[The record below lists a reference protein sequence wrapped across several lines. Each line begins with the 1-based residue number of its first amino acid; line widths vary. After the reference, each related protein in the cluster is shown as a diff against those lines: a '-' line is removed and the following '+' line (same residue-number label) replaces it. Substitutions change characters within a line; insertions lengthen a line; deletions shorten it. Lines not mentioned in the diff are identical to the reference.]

1 LENPLTLNEAQCDI
15 INRSGSTAAGVVKA
29 LEALT
34 GSFLRVTGPPLAASG
49 WAFRHPTLWEGFAS
63 WVPTQA
69 HLLTVLLAG
78 LTDSALLTKVDC
90 EVENA
95 EEHRGTLLRVP
106 PALYRPVAERLAAIR
121 LQPFTGEKWKQRGG
135 KSVSTD
141 SYNEHRGRRSRVLS
155 FLARKSSDAFLRV
168 YLAVDP
174 DLPANMV
181 HFISYLSVVSE
192 PDVLARLHQAGLLS
206 ESLRLEAVERVAE
219 LAIVTPDSGWVR
231 DDAWKILLTAHER
244 ATLME
249 RVRTELVYQLEYL
262 LPEEREPGYD
272 PVETSLRGY
281 KEAFESEGDHETA
294 RAFAEALRMYSELPE
309 KSYDYPD
316 DDVDRRPL
324 SGTRLAPPPDTGRSI
339 FDDIDAE

>member
-1 LENPLTLNEAQCDI
+1 
-15 INRSGSTAAGVVKA
+15 
-29 LEALT
+29 
-34 GSFLRVTGPPLAASG
+34 
-49 WAFRHPTLWEGFAS
+49 
-63 WVPTQA
+63 
-69 HLLTVLLAG
+69 
-78 LTDSALLTKVDC
+78 
-90 EVENA
+90 
-95 EEHRGTLLRVP
+95 
-106 PALYRPVAERLAAIR
+106 
-121 LQPFTGEKWKQRGG
+121 
-135 KSVSTD
+135 
-141 SYNEHRGRRSRVLS
+141 
-155 FLARKSSDAFLRV
+155 
-168 YLAVDP
+168 
-174 DLPANMV
+174 V
-181 HFISYLSVVSE
+181 HFTSYLSVVSE

-272 PVETSLRGY
+272 PVKTSLRGY

-316 DDVDRRPL
+316 DDADRRPL

>member
-1 LENPLTLNEAQCDI
+1 M
-15 INRSGSTAAGVVKA
+15 
-29 LEALT
+29 
-34 GSFLRVTGPPLAASG
+34 
-49 WAFRHPTLWEGFAS
+49 
-63 WVPTQA
+63 
-69 HLLTVLLAG
+69 
-78 LTDSALLTKVDC
+78 
-90 EVENA
+90 
-95 EEHRGTLLRVP
+95 
-106 PALYRPVAERLAAIR
+106 AERLAAIR
-121 LQPFTGEKWKQRGG
+121 LQPFTGQKWKERGG
-135 KSVSTD
+135 ETVSTD
-141 SYNEHRGRRSRVLS
+141 SYNEHQRRRSRVLS

-174 DLPANMV
+174 DLPASIV
-181 HFISYLSVVSE
+181 HFTSYLWVVSE

-206 ESLRLEAVERVAE
+206 ESLRFEAVERVAE

-262 LPEEREPGYD
+262 LPEERESGYD
-272 PVETSLRGY
+272 PVETSLQGY

-294 RAFAEALRMYSELPE
+294 RAFAEALRTYSELPE
-309 KSYDYPD
+309 KNYDYLD

-324 SGTRLAPPPDTGRSI
+324 SGTRLAPPPDVGRSI